1 MGFLSPLLPWYLP
14 FDLGVAIAG
23 IRLTERSNAM
33 HRQAYPGTLRLL
45 SLVFAAAMLVAP
57 SAFGQPLRA
66 TVVHIEGVQDTW
78 RVTDKDGK
86 IVEVHVPA
94 QSLIDIQTSQEAQP
108 GTSGPS
114 GEGRGTVQATVVA
127 VDTLTNH
134 VKVQTQAGQV
144 IELDTA
150 AKDRQI
156 GEQVTL
162 IVPR

>member
-1 MGFLSPLLPWYLP
+1 
-14 FDLGVAIAG
+14 
-23 IRLTERSNAM
+23 M
-33 HRQAYPGTLRLL
+33 HRQSCPGTLHLL
-45 SLVFAAAMLVAP
+45 SIVFAALLVAP

-66 TVVHIEGVQDTW
+66 TVVHIAGVQDTW

-94 QSLIDIQTSQEAQP
+94 QSLIDIQTSQEERP
-108 GTSGPS
+108 GASGSSEPV
-114 GEGRGTVQATVVA
+114 RGTVLATVVA
-127 VDTLTNH
+127 VDTLTNR

-144 IELDTA
+144 IELETS

>member
-1 MGFLSPLLPWYLP
+1 
-14 FDLGVAIAG
+14 
-23 IRLTERSNAM
+23 M
-33 HRQAYPGTLRLL
+33 HRQSWPATLRLL
-45 SLVFAAAMLVAP
+45 GVVFAVTMLVGP
-57 SAFGQPLRA
+57 GTFGQPLRA
-66 TVVHIEGVQDTW
+66 TVVHIEGVSDIW
-78 RVTDKDGK
+78 HVTDKDGK

-94 QSLIDIQTSQEAQP
+94 HALIDIQTSQEGRP
-108 GTSGPS
+108 GASGPA
-114 GEGRGTVQATVVA
+114 GQERGTVLATVVA
-127 VDTLTNH
+127 VDTLTNR

>member
-1 MGFLSPLLPWYLP
+1 
-14 FDLGVAIAG
+14 
-23 IRLTERSNAM
+23 M
-33 HRQAYPGTLRLL
+33 HRQSCPGILRLL
-45 SLVFAAAMLVAP
+45 GIVCVVTMLVAP

-66 TVVHIEGVQDTW
+66 TVLHVEGAEQTW
-78 RVTDKDGK
+78 HVTDKDGK
-86 IVEVHVPA
+86 IVKVEVP
-94 QSLIDIQTSQEAQP
+94 SRSIIDIQTSKEEQP
-108 GTSGPS
+108 GASGTT
-114 GEGRGTVQATVVA
+114 GQAAGTVRATVVA
-127 VDTLTNH
+127 VDTLTNR

>member
-1 MGFLSPLLPWYLP
+1 
-14 FDLGVAIAG
+14 
-23 IRLTERSNAM
+23 M
-33 HRQAYPGTLRLL
+33 HRQFCPGTLRLL
-45 SLVFAAAMLVAP
+45 GVVFAVTMLVVP
-57 SAFGQPLRA
+57 GAFGQPLRA
-66 TVVHIEGVQDTW
+66 TVVHVEGVPDTW
-78 RVTDKDGK
+78 HVTDKDGK

-94 QSLIDIQTSQEAQP
+94 HALIDIQTSQEERPGAS
-108 GTSGPS
+108 GTSGQ
-114 GEGRGTVQATVVA
+114 GTGTVLATVVA
-127 VDTLTNH
+127 VDTLTNR

>member
-1 MGFLSPLLPWYLP
+1 
-14 FDLGVAIAG
+14 
-23 IRLTERSNAM
+23 M
-33 HRQAYPGTLRLL
+33 HRQSCPGTLHLL
-45 SLVFAAAMLVAP
+45 SIVFAATMLVVP

-66 TVVHIEGVQDTW
+66 TVVQGVQDTW

-94 QSLIDIQTSQEAQP
+94 QSLIAIQTTKEERP
-108 GTSGPS
+108 GASGSSEPV
-114 GEGRGTVQATVVA
+114 RGTVPATVVA
-127 VDTLTNH
+127 VDTLTNR

-150 AKDRQI
+150 TQDRQI

-162 IVPR
+162 IIPR

>member
-1 MGFLSPLLPWYLP
+1 
-14 FDLGVAIAG
+14 
-23 IRLTERSNAM
+23 M
-33 HRQAYPGTLRLL
+33 HRQWSPGTFRLL
-45 SLVFAAAMLVAP
+45 GIVCAAALLVAP
-57 SAFGQPLRA
+57 NAFGQQPLRA
-66 TVVHIEGVQDTW
+66 TVVHVEGVPDTW

-94 QSLIDIQTSQEAQP
+94 QSLIAIQTSKEERP
-108 GTSGPS
+108 GASGPS
-114 GEGRGTVQATVVA
+114 GQGAGTVRATVVA
-127 VDTLTNH
+127 VDTLTNR

-144 IELDTA
+144 IELDTS

>member
-1 MGFLSPLLPWYLP
+1 
-14 FDLGVAIAG
+14 
-23 IRLTERSNAM
+23 M
-33 HRQAYPGTLRLL
+33 HRPSCPGTLRLL
-45 SLVFAAAMLVAP
+45 SMVCAAALLVAP

-94 QSLIDIQTSQEAQP
+94 QSLIDIQTSQEERP
-108 GTSGPS
+108 GASSTS
-114 GEGRGTVQATVVA
+114 EQVRGTVLATVVA
-127 VDTLTNH
+127 VDTLTNR

-144 IELDTA
+144 IELDTST
-150 AKDRQI
+150 KNRQI

-162 IVPR
+162 IIPR

>member
-1 MGFLSPLLPWYLP
+1 MYLQSCP
-14 FDLGVAIAG
+14 GIMRLLGV
-23 IRLTERSNAM
+23 
-33 HRQAYPGTLRLL
+33 
-45 SLVFAAAMLVAP
+45 VFAVTTLVPP

-66 TVVHIEGVQDTW
+66 TVVHIEGVADTW

-94 QSLIDIQTSQEAQP
+94 QSVIDIKTSKEERPGAS
-108 GTSGPS
+108 GTSGQ
-114 GEGRGTVQATVVA
+114 GAGTVQATVVA
-127 VDTLTNH
+127 VDTLTNR